1 MNELIEKIV
10 NLIAWLRLSS
20 IVSRET
26 LKQIYEEAKQE
37 IEDLIIETF
46 NRFRQVGKITIT
58 GDGSTTRFEV
68 DVPNNLDTD
77 ELACYISST
86 ESLSAVPS
94 YAYARLVDKD
104 NDGFHE
110 TIRLAIRFDNAPANG
125 EQVKVFYTCVKIPE
139 STQ

>member
-1 MNELIEKIV
+1 MNELVEKMV

-26 LKQIYEEAKQE
+26 LEQIYDEV
-37 IEDLIIETF
+37 EDRMQSLIIETLD
-46 NRFRQVGKITIT
+46 RIRQTGKVTIT
-58 GDGSTTRFEV
+58 GDGSSTRFEV

-86 ESLSAVPS
+86 EPLSAVPS

-110 TIRLAIRFDNAPANG
+110 TIRLAIRFDNAPADG
-125 EQVKVFYTCVKIPE
+125 EQVKVFYVCVKISE